1 MSDAPTSDTPIL
13 DNEAVVRVQQFAEQ
27 ALDEIT
33 RRAGDGGMDPL
44 ALHSAL
50 CVATV
55 GWLANHVGAEHTAQM
70 LDQLATV
77 VRTSPPEA
85 GEH

>member
-1 MSDAPTSDTPIL
+1 MSDTPPL
-13 DNEAVVRVQQFAEQ
+13 DTAAVVQVQQFAEQ
-27 ALDEIT
+27 ALDEIA
-33 RRAGDGGMDPL
+33 RRAGEDGMDPL

-50 CVATV
+50 CVAAV
-55 GWLANHVGAEHTAQM
+55 GWIANHVGTEHTAEM

-77 VRTSPPEA
+77 VRAGPEEA